1 MGAELIQ
8 HLETAARRAKGAA
21 RLAALTPAPAFAPTP
36 ARPVQL
42 DPQMSARDGFR
53 AIACNCLE
61 QLLANYPLVVATGD
75 AEGLHQARVAIRRL
89 RAACTVFRKVTD
101 DRQAAVLRAEWKAAA
116 HRLGPAR
123 DLQVLCDLVAAD
135 LAAGDQDCRDL
146 LAHLSL
152 RRDAAVR
159 DAQEMLAG
167 PAFQGLLIEFASW
180 LEEGDWLAP
189 SPTGHAD
196 EPMAAFARHAVSHG
210 LEKVLREG
218 KQLAKMS
225 DSERHRLR
233 IKVKKLRY
241 AVGFFASLQ
250 SEGEG
255 AAGQKALAQA
265 LGRLQDSLGE
275 LNDMAMAQRDAEAG
289 FADLDPISRARFAAQ
304 LQNVL
309 EGKAHS
315 RRRLMKAAQQALHM
329 VARHARDRGAS

>member
-1 MGAELIQ
+1 MIQ
-8 HLETAARRAKGAA
+8 PLETQGPMAKGAA
-21 RLAALTPAPAFAPTP
+21 RLAALTPARPAAPTP

-42 DPQMSARDGFR
+42 NPQMSAREGFR
-53 AIACNCLE
+53 AIAFNCLE

-89 RAACTVFRKVTD
+89 RAAFTLFRKVTG
-101 DRQAAVLRAEWKAAA
+101 DRQAAVLRAEWKAVA

-146 LAHLSL
+146 LAHLSA
-152 RRDAAVR
+152 RRDEAMR
-159 DAQEMLAG
+159 DAQQMLAD
-167 PAFQGLLIEFASW
+167 PAFQGLLREFAWW
-180 LEEGDWLAP
+180 LEEGEWLA
-189 SPTGHAD
+189 SSAKGHGD
-196 EPMAAFARHAVSHG
+196 EPIAAFARHALTHR
-210 LEKVLREG
+210 LEKVQREG
-218 KQLAKMS
+218 RHLAKLT

-255 AAGQKALAQA
+255 AAGKNALAQA

-304 LQNVL
+304 LRNVL

-315 RRRLMKAAQQALHM
+315 RRRLMKAAEQALHA
-329 VARHARDRGAS
+329 VERHARDRGAS